1 MDKYFLMDRD
11 SELNQILNK
20 LTGLENL
27 VSSYDLS
34 MNASGKYVCDK
45 GAAERKV
52 SDRALIIPNGQ
63 SRKSHSVAHFKYQ
76 NVYKKP
82 TCIESEKNFMCW
94 TNIMNLNRNTN
105 TIDAVLY

>member
-52 SDRALIIPNGQ
+52 SDRVLIVPNGQ
-63 SRKSHSVAHFKYQ
+63 SRKSHSVAHYQ
-76 NVYKKP
+76 NVYKIP
-82 TCIESEKNFMCW
+82 TCIESEKNSCVGL
-94 TNIMNLNRNTN
+94 IS
-105 TIDAVLY
+105 

>member
-1 MDKYFLMDRD
+1 MDRD

-20 LTGLENL
+20 LTGLDNL

-52 SDRALIIPNGQ
+52 SDQILIVSNDQ

-76 NVYKKP
+76 NVYNKP
-82 TCIESEKNFMCW
+82 MCKESEKNSC
-94 TNIMNLNRNTN
+94 IGL
-105 TIDAVLY
+105 IS